1 MWSIVSLEGSDCADA
16 ELYWVPR
23 EVLSTKLRTVVAVV

>member
-1 MWSIVSLEGSDCADA
+1 MCSIVSVGGSDCADA

-23 EVLSTKLRTVVAVV
+23 KVLSTELCSSVDS